1 MKFARNLLT
10 GRLTNVNIS
19 SENLSNESAY
29 FSLCSGTTGTY
40 LRLHEKGNSMKKLTA
55 LLMAVIMTLSFAACG
70 TEPKAESNVTD
81 NGTTPAPVPEIS
93 EEVPSAA
100 PEAEETPEVPEA
112 PESPAISAIT
122 VTYYRGDESAEKLVS
137 EAGEI
142 PELSAQA
149 LMDLLYEKEVLS
161 SPVTVNSF
169 TVDNNNIIQ
178 LDVSSNFS
186 ELVNSMGTAG
196 ETIIIG
202 SLVNTLLDA
211 FEADGLYIKVDGED
225 LATGHN
231 IYDFVLTFTEN

>member
-1 MKFARNLLT
+1 M
-10 GRLTNVNIS
+10 
-19 SENLSNESAY
+19 
-29 FSLCSGTTGTY
+29 
-40 LRLHEKGNSMKKLTA
+40 
-55 LLMAVIMTLSFAACG
+55 
-70 TEPKAESNVTD
+70 
-81 NGTTPAPVPEIS
+81 PEIS
-93 EEVPSAA
+93 EEAPSAA
-100 PEAEETPEVPEA
+100 PEAEETPEVPET
-112 PESPAISAIT
+112 PEAPAISAIS
-122 VTYYRGDESAEKLVS
+122 VTYYHGDESAEKLVS

-169 TVDNNNIIQ
+169 SVDNNNIIQ

-202 SLVNTLLDA
+202 SLVNTFLDA

-231 IYDFVLTFTEN
+231 IYDFVLTFIEN

>member
-10 GRLTNVNIS
+10 GRLANVNIS
-19 SENLSNESAY
+19 SENLSNESAH
-29 FSLCSGTTGTY
+29 FSLCFGTTGTY
-40 LRLHEKGNSMKKLTA
+40 LRLRKKGTKMKKLTA

-70 TEPKAESNVTD
+70 TDPKAESNAAD
-81 NGTTPAPVPEIS
+81 AGTTPAPVPEIS

-100 PEAEETPEVPEA
+100 PEAEEAPEVPEVS
-112 PESPAISAIT
+112 ESPAVSAIT
-122 VTYYRGDESAEKLVS
+122 VSYYHGDESAEKLVS
-137 EAGEI
+137 ETAEI

-149 LMDLLYEKEVLS
+149 LMELLYEKEVLS
-161 SPVTVNSF
+161 SSVTVNSF
-169 TVDNNNIIQ
+169 SVDNNNVIQ

-196 ETIIIG
+196 ETIIMG
-202 SLVNTLLDA
+202 SLVNTFLDA